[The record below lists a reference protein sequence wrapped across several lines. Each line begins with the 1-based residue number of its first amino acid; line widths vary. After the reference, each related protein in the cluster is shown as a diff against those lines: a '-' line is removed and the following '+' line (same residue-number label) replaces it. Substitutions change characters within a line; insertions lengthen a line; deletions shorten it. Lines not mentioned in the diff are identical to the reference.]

1 MNMKYS
7 ISELVKMV
15 VGSALIRKAP
25 DLDQIRFLSTDSRT
39 LTSPEDT
46 LFFALSGD
54 LHEGHL
60 FIPAAFELGV
70 RNFVVKEDNTPD
82 IRSYPANY
90 IQTASVLRALQDIAT
105 AHRLKFSALKCVAIT
120 GSNGKT
126 TVKEWLGSLLNR
138 HEVVRSPKSYNSQ
151 TGVALSLWQI
161 EKKHEIGIFEAG
173 ISQKGEMNH
182 LEAMILP
189 DIGIFTNIGDAH
201 AAGFSDISEKIEEKL
216 KLFRHASKLIYEQ
229 DDLLLAQKI
238 EEKYPSVKKLT
249 WGKRGT
255 YVTVLNQQKQDHRLV
270 LSLEKDKIPFEL
282 TLPFHDTAS
291 VQNFMHCLVLLLHL
305 DYSVEEI
312 QKNVSHI
319 HNLPMRLEVKP
330 GENNSIIINDT
341 YNADLQ
347 SFDLALGF
355 LKQQAQERD
364 KWVVISAFDQTGK
377 NKKDIALIISNLL
390 SDAGVSTLFTIGEGY
405 EELRGTLPESMVYY
419 PYQSLSELQHYFSR
433 VTLDNKAVLIKGSRR
448 FAMEK
453 IADQLAQKYHEAVLE
468 TDLLAVGHNLRYFSS
483 WLDKDTGIIAV
494 IKASAYG
501 SGSHEL
507 AAYLEYARVN
517 YLAVAYVDE
526 GIALRKAGIV
536 MPVMVLNSSSE
547 QWAECAEWNLEP
559 EIYSI
564 EYMRKLWAV
573 ESTRHLR
580 VHLKLDSGMNRL
592 GLLPEDIEEAKD
604 IVKQWTDK
612 IVVGS
617 IFTHLASSEDEKDDA
632 FTHHQVAVFQHMY
645 DAFTEVLSYKPKK
658 HVLNTAGIR
667 RFPEYQF
674 DYVRLGLGL
683 YGIDVTRTF
692 SASLEKVHTFKAKII
707 QLKNVYQGH
716 TVGYNRKWTIGKHGK
731 VAIVNVGYADG
742 LLRTAGN
749 EKFEVLIKGERH
761 PIVGNVNMDL
771 TIVYIGERDD
781 IEVGDEVEI
790 FGKRVAVEDLANA
803 CQTIPYEIISRISP
817 RVRRVYYR
825 G

>member
-1 MNMKYS
+1 M
-7 ISELVKMV
+7 
-15 VGSALIRKAP
+15 
-25 DLDQIRFLSTDSRT
+25 
-39 LTSPEDT
+39 
-46 LFFALSGD
+46 FFALSGD

-70 RNFVVKEDNTPD
+70 RNFVIRDDYTPD
-82 IRSYPANY
+82 MISYPANY
-90 IQTASVLRALQDIAT
+90 IQTASVLRALQDIAK
-105 AHRLKFSALKCVAIT
+105 AHRSRYPALTCVAIT

-151 TGVALSLWQI
+151 SGVALSLWQI
-161 EKKHEIGIFEAG
+161 EKKHKIGIFEAG
-173 ISQKGEMNH
+173 ISQVGEMGY
-182 LEAMILP
+182 LEAMIQP
-189 DIGIFTNIGDAH
+189 NIGIFTNIGDAH
-201 AAGFSDISEKIEEKL
+201 AAGFESITQKTEEKL
-216 KLFRHASKLIYEQ
+216 KLFRHASLIIFEQ

-238 EEKYPSVKKLT
+238 EERYPSVKKLT
-249 WGKRGT
+249 WGKNGT
-255 YVTVLNQQKQDHRLV
+255 YVTIIHQQKKDHQLI

-282 TLPFHDTAS
+282 VLPFHDIAS
-291 VQNFMHCLVLLLHL
+291 VQNFMHCLVLLLYL

-312 QKNVSHI
+312 QKNAGNL
-319 HNLPMRLEVKP
+319 HNLPMRMEVKP

-355 LKQQAQERD
+355 LKQQALDRD
-364 KWVVISAFDQTGK
+364 KWVVISSFEQTGK
-377 NKKDIALIISNLL
+377 TKQELALIISNLL
-390 SDAGVSTLFTIGEGY
+390 EDAGVSTLFTIGEGY
-405 EELRGTLPESMVYY
+405 DELRKTLPVKIEYY
-419 PYQSLSELQHYFSR
+419 PYQRLSELQHYFSR
-433 VTLDNKAVLIKGSRR
+433 IILDQKAVLIKGSRK
-448 FAMEK
+448 FGLEK
-453 IADQLAQKYHEAVLE
+453 IADQLAQKFHEAVLE

-483 WLDKDTGIIAV
+483 WLQDDTGIIAV

-507 AAYLEYARVN
+507 AAFLEYARVN

-526 GIALRKAGIV
+526 GIALRKAGINT
-536 MPVMVLNSSSE
+536 PVMVLNSSSE

-573 ESTRHLR
+573 ESTQHLR
-580 VHLKLDSGMNRL
+580 VHIKLDSGMNRL
-592 GLLPEDIEEAKD
+592 GLLPEDMEEAKE
-604 IVKQWTDK
+604 IIQQWTDK

-617 IFTHLASSEDEKDDA
+617 VFTHLASSEDEKDDA
-632 FTHHQVAVFQHMY
+632 FTHHQVQVFLRMY
-645 DAFTEVLSYKPKK
+645 DALTAVMSYKPKK

-667 RFPEYQF
+667 RFPQYQF

-683 YGIDVTRTF
+683 YGIDVTRNF
-692 SASLEKVHTFKAKII
+692 SSSLEKVHTFKAKII

-716 TVGYNRKWTIGKHGK
+716 TVGYNRKWTIGKHGRI
-731 VAIVNVGYADG
+731 AIVNVGYADG
-742 LLRTAGN
+742 LLRMAGN
-749 EKFEVLIKGERH
+749 EKFEVLIKGERY

-771 TIVYIGERDD
+771 TIVYIGERED

-790 FGKRVAVEDLANA
+790 FGKQVAVEDLAVA